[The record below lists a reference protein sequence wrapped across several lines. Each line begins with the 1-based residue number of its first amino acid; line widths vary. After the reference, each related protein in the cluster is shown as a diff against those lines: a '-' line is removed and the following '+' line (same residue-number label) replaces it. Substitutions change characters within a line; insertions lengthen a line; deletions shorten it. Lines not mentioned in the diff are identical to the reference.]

1 MDYGRVLK
9 RALEMG
15 WRYRVLWLFGAI
27 LALTATN
34 GFYFGYDWVQD
45 EDWYKAGA
53 RIPIRVN
60 EDTTI
65 YLPGEGLAIDLTD
78 PGGISI
84 EVDGRE
90 WLGFEELFTEVIP
103 HDVWVILIAFG
114 VVLGGMIVVGT
125 VARYVAE
132 AALIRM
138 VSDTEATGQ
147 APGLRRGLRLGF
159 SRSAGRLF
167 LIDLLINLPLTVAF
181 VLLFLLALS
190 PLLLWISGSTAAGIA
205 GTTATAGLFFLAI
218 ALSLVV
224 SVVLSPLVQMIR
236 RACGVEG
243 LGVIASIRRG
253 FAVARGHLKET
264 VVVWLIWVGIRL
276 LWMFATVPVF
286 LVLLPL
292 TLLFI
297 VAGAALGA
305 VATVMVGGLLTLF
318 FEGAVPW
325 IVGAVAGLPVFI
337 LVMIAPMLF
346 LGGLVEVVKSS
357 IWTLTY
363 RELRAL
369 ESAAREP
376 APEAGVSGL
385 EAAPAA

>member
-15 WRYRVLWLFGAI
+15 WRYRALWLFGAI
-27 LALTATN
+27 LALTTVN
-34 GFYFGYDWVQD
+34 GFYFGYDRIQD
-45 EDWYKAGA
+45 EDWYQTGA
-53 RIPIRVN
+53 RIPIKVN

-84 EVDGRE
+84 EVNDQE
-90 WLGFEELFTEVIP
+90 WQEFKELFTEVIP
-103 HDVWVILIAFG
+103 RDVWTILIAFG
-114 VVLGGMIVVGT
+114 VVLGGMIVVGLI
-125 VARYVAE
+125 ARYVAE

-138 VSDTEATGQ
+138 VNDTEETGETL
-147 APGLRRGLRLGF
+147 GVGRGLRLGF

-167 LIDLLINLPLTVAF
+167 LIDLLINLPLTLASI
-181 VLLFLLALS
+181 LLFLLALS

-205 GTTATAGLFFLAI
+205 GTTATAGMLFLVI
-218 ALSLVV
+218 ALLVV
-224 SVVLSPLVQMIR
+224 ISVVLSPLMQVIR

-264 VVVWLIWVGIRL
+264 VVVWLIWIGIRL
-276 LWMFATVPVF
+276 LWMFATVPVII
-286 LVLLPL
+286 VLLPV

-297 VAGAALGA
+297 VVGAVLGA
-305 VATVMVGGLLTLF
+305 VPAVVVGGLLTLF

-337 LVMIAPMLF
+337 LIMIAPMLF

-363 RELRAL
+363 RELGAL
-369 ESAAREP
+369 ESAEREP
-376 APEAGVSGL
+376 APEAGISGL
-385 EAAPAA
+385 EAAPAG

>member
-1 MDYGRVLK
+1 MNYGRVLK

-15 WRYRVLWLFGAI
+15 WRYRALWLFGAI
-27 LALTATN
+27 LALTTVN

-45 EDWYKAGA
+45 EDWYETGA
-53 RIPIRVN
+53 RIPIKVN
-60 EDTTI
+60 EGTTI

-84 EVDGRE
+84 EVDEQE
-90 WLGFEELFTEVIP
+90 WQGLEELFTEVIP
-103 HDVWVILIAFG
+103 RDVWTILIAFG
-114 VVLGGMIVVGT
+114 VVLGGMILVGLI
-125 VARYVAE
+125 ARYVAE

-138 VSDTEATGQ
+138 VSDTDQTGETL
-147 APGLRRGLRLGF
+147 GLRRGLRLGL

-167 LIDLLINLPLTVAF
+167 LIDLLINLPLTLASI
-181 VLLFLLALS
+181 LLFLLALS
-190 PLLLWISGSTAAGIA
+190 PLLLWITGSTAAGIV
-205 GTTATAGLFFLAI
+205 GTTATAGLLFLVI
-218 ALSLVV
+218 ALLVVV
-224 SVVLSPLVQMIR
+224 SVVLSPLVLLIR

-253 FAVARGHLKET
+253 FNVARGHLKET
-264 VVVWLIWVGIRL
+264 VIVWLIWIGIRL
-276 LWMFATVPVF
+276 LWMFATVPVII
-286 LVLLPL
+286 VLLPV

-297 VAGAALGA
+297 VAGAVLGA
-305 VATVMVGGLLTLF
+305 VPAVMVGGLLTLF

-325 IVGAVAGLPVFI
+325 IVGAVVGLPVFI

-346 LGGLVEVVKSS
+346 LGGLVEVIKSS

-369 ESAAREP
+369 EAAEAEL
-376 APEAGVSGL
+376 APGAGVSGL
-385 EAAPAA
+385 EAAPAG

>member
-15 WRYRVLWLFGAI
+15 WRYRALWLFGAI
-27 LALTATN
+27 LALTTVN

-45 EDWYKAGA
+45 EDWYETGA
-53 RIPIRVN
+53 RIPIKVN
-60 EDTTI
+60 EGTTI

-84 EVDGRE
+84 EVDEQE
-90 WLGFEELFTEVIP
+90 WQGLEELFTEVIP
-103 HDVWVILIAFG
+103 RDVWTILIAFG
-114 VVLGGMIVVGT
+114 VVLGGMILVGLI
-125 VARYVAE
+125 ARYVAE

-138 VSDTEATGQ
+138 VSDTDQTGETL
-147 APGLRRGLRLGF
+147 GLRRGLRLGL

-167 LIDLLINLPLTVAF
+167 LIDLLINLPLTLASI
-181 VLLFLLALS
+181 LLFLLALS
-190 PLLLWISGSTAAGIA
+190 PLLLWITGSTAAGIV
-205 GTTATAGLFFLAI
+205 GTTATAGLLFLVI
-218 ALSLVV
+218 ALLVVV
-224 SVVLSPLVQMIR
+224 SVVLSPLVLLIR

-253 FAVARGHLKET
+253 FNVARGHLKET
-264 VVVWLIWVGIRL
+264 VIVWLIWIGIRL
-276 LWMFATVPVF
+276 LWMFATVPVII
-286 LVLLPL
+286 VLLPV

-297 VAGAALGA
+297 VAGAVLGA
-305 VATVMVGGLLTLF
+305 VPAVMVGGLLTLF

-325 IVGAVAGLPVFI
+325 IVGAVVGLPVFI

-346 LGGLVEVVKSS
+346 LGGLVEVIKSS

-369 ESAAREP
+369 EAAEAEL
-376 APEAGVSGL
+376 APGAGVSGL
-385 EAAPAA
+385 EAAPAG

>member
-1 MDYGRVLK
+1 MNYGRVLK

-15 WRYRVLWLFGAI
+15 WRYRALWLFGAI
-27 LALTATN
+27 LALTTVN

-45 EDWYKAGA
+45 EDWYETGA
-53 RIPIRVN
+53 RIPIKVN
-60 EDTTI
+60 EGTTI

-84 EVDGRE
+84 EVDEQE
-90 WLGFEELFTEVIP
+90 WQGLEELFTEVIP
-103 HDVWVILIAFG
+103 RDVWTILIAVG
-114 VVLGGMIVVGT
+114 VVLGGMILVGLI
-125 VARYVAE
+125 ARYVAE

-138 VSDTEATGQ
+138 VSDTDQTGETL
-147 APGLRRGLRLGF
+147 GLRRGLRLGL

-167 LIDLLINLPLTVAF
+167 LIDLLINLPLTLASI
-181 VLLFLLALS
+181 LLFLLALS
-190 PLLLWISGSTAAGIA
+190 PLLLWITGSTAAGIV
-205 GTTATAGLFFLAI
+205 GTTATAGLLFLVI
-218 ALSLVV
+218 ALLVVV
-224 SVVLSPLVQMIR
+224 SVVLSPLVLLIR

-253 FAVARGHLKET
+253 FNVARGHLKET
-264 VVVWLIWVGIRL
+264 VIVWLIWIGIRL
-276 LWMFATVPVF
+276 LWMFATVPVII
-286 LVLLPL
+286 VLLPV

-297 VAGAALGA
+297 VAGAVLGA
-305 VATVMVGGLLTLF
+305 VPAVMVGGLLTLF

-325 IVGAVAGLPVFI
+325 IVGAVVGLPVFI

-346 LGGLVEVVKSS
+346 LGGLVEVIKSS

-369 ESAAREP
+369 EAAEAEL
-376 APEAGVSGL
+376 APGAGVSGL
-385 EAAPAA
+385 EAAPAG

>member
-15 WRYRVLWLFGAI
+15 WRYRALWLFGTI
-27 LALTATN
+27 LALTTAN
-34 GFYFGYDWVQD
+34 GFYFGYNWVRD

-53 RIPIRVN
+53 RIPIKVN

-84 EVDGRE
+84 EVNDNE
-90 WLGFEELFTEVIP
+90 WQELEELLTEVIP
-103 HDVWVILIAFG
+103 RDVWTILIAFG
-114 VVLGGMIVVGT
+114 VVLGGTIVVGLI
-125 VARYVAE
+125 ARYVAE

-138 VSDTEATGQ
+138 VSDTEETGEML
-147 APGLRRGLRLGF
+147 GVRRGLRLGF

-167 LIDLLINLPLTVAF
+167 VIDLLINLPLTLVSI
-181 VLLFLLALS
+181 LLFLLALS

-205 GTTATAGLFFLAI
+205 GTTATAGLLFLVITLSIAI
-218 ALSLVV
+218 
-224 SVVLSPLVQMIR
+224 SVVLSPLVQVIR

-243 LGVIASIRRG
+243 LGVIASMRRG

-286 LVLLPL
+286 LVLLPV

-305 VATVMVGGLLTLF
+305 VPAVVVGGLLTLF

-325 IVGAVAGLPVFI
+325 IVGALAGLPVFI

-357 IWTLTY
+357 MWTLTY

-369 ESAAREP
+369 ESAEREP
-376 APEAGVSGL
+376 VSEAGVSGL
-385 EAAPAA
+385 EVTSAA